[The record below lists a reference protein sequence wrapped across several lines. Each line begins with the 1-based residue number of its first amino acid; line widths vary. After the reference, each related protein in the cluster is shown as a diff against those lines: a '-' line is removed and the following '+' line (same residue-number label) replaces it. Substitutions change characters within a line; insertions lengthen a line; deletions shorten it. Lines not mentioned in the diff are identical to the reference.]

1 MSWAEIKAALN
12 STLGTEDFL
21 PLDQLFGGYVEFT
34 ENGAFTVPPKVT
46 EIWITACAGGGGGS
60 SYSTTGAS
68 RVGCG
73 GGGGD
78 AIENRKFTV
87 TPGQEISI
95 TVGTGGAGG
104 YNTGGTGGNT
114 IIGSLITLTGGGGA
128 GSTTGGVAGGAGGG
142 RGGRAGYNGE
152 PGLCG
157 QGGYCGNQSPA
168 VLIRAISAGGAA
180 GIGGGGGGSLGS
192 GGSCLY
198 SGDTNYDPS
207 SLWRSTPGKYGGGGA
222 GGISN
227 SYSAGGDGIV
237 CIGWGMFGK
246 AALVSRNFD

>member
-12 STLGTEDFL
+12 STLGTDDFL

-34 ENGAFTVPPKVT
+34 ENGTFTVPPKVT

-60 SYSTTGAS
+60 SYSATGAS

-128 GSTTGGVAGGAGGG
+128 GNTTGGVAGGAGGG
-142 RGGRAGYNGE
+142 RGGRVDYNGE
-152 PGLCG
+152 PGLRG
-157 QGGYCGNQSPA
+157 HGGYAGNQSPA
-168 VLIRAISAGGAA
+168 VYKMLFSDAPNSV
-180 GIGGGGGGSLGS
+180 GGGGGGSLGI
-192 GGSCLY
+192 GGSSLY
-198 SGDTNYDPS
+198 TDNSINDPAV
-207 SLWRSTPGKYGGGGA
+207 LWRSTPGKYGGGGA

-227 SYSAGGDGIV
+227 SYSAGGGGIV
-237 CIGWGMFGK
+237 CIGWGPLGR
-246 AALVSRNFD
+246 AALVARNFD